1 MSNGHVLMYAYMYV
15 DYRQNNRNRRHCH
28 IVIGLSHEKLLE
40 NSWGGLNPSEQW
52 RVRNFLSRRTHRQ
65 DGEVLSAQLTAEL
78 IEITLASDGRGLSAI
93 FVRQAAK
100 SEAARLGNDAR

>member
-1 MSNGHVLMYAYMYV
+1 MSNGHVLMYAYRYV

-65 DGEVLSAQLTAEL
+65 DGE
-78 IEITLASDGRGLSAI
+78 GLSVALTVCSDRDTI
-93 FVRQAAK
+93 
-100 SEAARLGNDAR
+100 RLVLGMTQDPEDMV